1 MTNPYT
7 LKKIK
12 RMQEDRL
19 SELISVAG
27 NASHLAR
34 MLNKP
39 NSTIQGW
46 VLRGR
51 VSKLGAKEIEA
62 HPAFSEKF
70 NMKYLRPDINE

>member
-12 RMQEDRL
+12 QMQKDRL
-19 SELISVAG
+19 SELVSVAG

-34 MLNKP
+34 MLDKP

-46 VLRGR
+46 ILRGR
-51 VSKLGAKEIEA
+51 VSKSGVEEIEA

-70 NMKYLRPDINE
+70 NMAYLRPDINE